1 MQVKLQLEHSG
12 EKKGMVGN
20 PAFPGWFCLGCKH
33 GDSGL
38 EHLSLGYS
46 GPDQAGLSR
55 SLEHRV
61 RGALGGC

>member
-38 EHLSLGYS
+38 EHLSLGYN
-46 GPDQAGLSR
+46 GPEQAGAQPKP
-55 SLEHRV
+55 
-61 RGALGGC
+61 GTQGACALGGC